1 MNKPEPVSV
10 PDRETPGLTRN
21 VKITKLSVKLG
32 PMQRRGKVKILHC
45 LPANLLK
52 TTMKMLYFYIHIL
65 PKNLKCKNYTWLIET
80 QILSDN

>member
-1 MNKPEPVSV
+1 MTLSVLTKFDRKGVNKPEPVSV

-45 LPANLLK
+45 LPANLL
-52 TTMKMLYFYIHIL
+52 
-65 PKNLKCKNYTWLIET
+65 
-80 QILSDN
+80 